1 MRNFLEKGPSQAFLD
16 VKQYPMS
23 FLKITDGIVQI
34 PVKYKSKWDDD
45 FAVRGWKVNATIGD
59 PTIIASTR
67 ETGQRINTSVLVHD
81 ILDHF
86 LSGFGVSGHRSEAM
100 ALIQLAKRTDS
111 SPASDYEQIVRED
124 MMIGRIN
131 GESFMTFLP
140 NQLTSLLP
148 VENEMSETAI
158 INFLL
163 NKMGKVELV
172 AALVERFFTIGM
184 MGEQH
189 ALTSY
194 EKLGLDKDKRK
205 EVGLSLQGLL
215 QIVDEKVEA
224 SDVEDLDALISISN
238 EKCSFEINSH
248 GSKVSD
254 AIFHAN
260 VT

>member
-1 MRNFLEKGPSQAFLD
+1 MSDFLEKGPSQALLD
-16 VKQYPMS
+16 VNQYPMS
-23 FLKITDGIVQI
+23 YLKIIDGVVQI
-34 PVKYKSKWDDD
+34 PVRYKNKWDDD

-100 ALIQLAKRTDS
+100 ALVQLAKRTDS
-111 SPASDYEQIVRED
+111 NPASDYEQIIRED

-140 NQLTSLLP
+140 NDLVSLLP
-148 VENEMSETAI
+148 VEHEMSEGDI

-163 NKMGKVELV
+163 NKMGKVELIAV
-172 AALVERFFTIGM
+172 LVDRFFTIGM

-189 ALTSY
+189 ALTSF
-194 EKLGLDKDKRK
+194 EKLGLDTDKRK
-205 EVGLSLQGLL
+205 EMGLSLQGLL
-215 QIVDEKVEA
+215 QIVDEKAEA
-224 SDVEDLDALISISN
+224 SGVEELDALISISN
-238 EKCSFEINSH
+238 EKCLFEINSH
-248 GSKVSD
+248 DIKLSGSV
-254 AIFHAN
+254 FHTTIA
-260 VT
+260 